1 MLDPQLLEGRGCAC
15 SFSVPRF
22 CIYYTYVYLYTH
34 MLFIYIYTCFAYIR
48 HQEMFIDYDT
58 ENINKIKDRLAITNE
73 LALITVC
80 NQK

>member
-1 MLDPQLLEGRGCAC
+1 
-15 SFSVPRF
+15 
-22 CIYYTYVYLYTH
+22 
-34 MLFIYIYTCFAYIR
+34 
-48 HQEMFIDYDT
+48 MFIDYDT

>member
-1 MLDPQLLEGRGCAC
+1 M
-15 SFSVPRF
+15 
-22 CIYYTYVYLYTH
+22 H
-34 MLFIYIYTCFAYIR
+34 MLFIYTYTCFAYIR

-58 ENINKIKDRLAITNE
+58 ENNINKIKDRLAITNE